1 MDIPDSSVKAWSMES
16 EEYVKASVETIND
29 LLAGDGRELKRSK
42 RERAGPLPPGYAPE
56 FDVTKECNEE
66 PVSQFRQII
75 GIFRWAIELG
85 KVDILIGVSC
95 PSQYQAL
102 QRIGHREA
110 LYLIPHF
117 LTKHP
122 SLSNQSSNE
131 ENQVL
136 AFPNDKLASKN
147 VVIIRAILGSKN
159 VRSTHDTVNWKG

>member
-75 GIFRWAIELG
+75 DIFRWAIELG

-95 PSQYQAL
+95 PPTIPNTTTCRTPRSS
-102 QRIGHREA
+102 
-110 LYLIPHF
+110 IPH
-117 LTKHP
+117 T
-122 SLSNQSSNE
+122 SLSN
-131 ENQVL
+131 
-136 AFPNDKLASKN
+136 
-147 VVIIRAILGSKN
+147 
-159 VRSTHDTVNWKG
+159 

>member
-1 MDIPDSSVKAWSMES
+1 MDIPDGSVKAWSMES

-29 LLAGDGRELKRSK
+29 GRELKGSK
-42 RERAGPLPPGYAPE
+42 REHAGPLPPGYAPE

-66 PVSQFRQII
+66 PASRFRQII

-85 KVDILIGVSC
+85 KVDILIEVSC

-131 ENQVL
+131 E
-136 AFPNDKLASKN
+136 K
-147 VVIIRAILGSKN
+147 
-159 VRSTHDTVNWKG
+159 